1 MNGSWLIQWR
11 ILLNGRKSVSRLVF
25 TKPNPS
31 GGYASWHFTVP
42 FIFFFFFF
50 VQSLDLLTP
59 PIHTDIVKGQAL

>member
-1 MNGSWLIQWR
+1 MAHSVVHPVEWEE
-11 ILLNGRKSVSRLVF
+11 VSRAVF

-42 FIFFFFFF
+42 VFFF

-59 PIHTDIVKGQAL
+59 PIHTHIVKGQAL